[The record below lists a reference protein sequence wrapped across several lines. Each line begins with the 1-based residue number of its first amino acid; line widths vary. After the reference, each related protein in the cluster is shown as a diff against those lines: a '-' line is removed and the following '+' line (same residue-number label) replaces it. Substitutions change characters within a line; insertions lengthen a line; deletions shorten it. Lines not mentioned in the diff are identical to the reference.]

1 VGFCGEADYL
11 QRVVKVLLDAVFSFN
26 SSSYKL
32 VSCFL
37 DCFSKNLAYNL
48 VASDAIA
55 WVDCVYCPGDV
66 EEPVRGPLQLSLN
79 YCSIKGSGNSF

>member
-1 VGFCGEADYL
+1 MGFCREADYL
-11 QRVVKVLLDAVFSFN
+11 QRVVKVLLDAVFSFD

-48 VASDAIA
+48 VASNAIA
-55 WVDCVYCPGDV
+55 
-66 EEPVRGPLQLSLN
+66 
-79 YCSIKGSGNSF
+79 